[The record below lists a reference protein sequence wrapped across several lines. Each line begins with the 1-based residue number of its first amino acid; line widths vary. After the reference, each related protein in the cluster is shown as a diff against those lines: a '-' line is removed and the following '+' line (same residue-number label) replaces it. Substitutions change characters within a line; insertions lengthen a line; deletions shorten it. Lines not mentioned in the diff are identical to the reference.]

1 MKQKKKKRTFLKEF
15 LKERKEVGSVTPSSK
30 FLCRKICKPINFDHA
45 DVIVELGPGTGVVTR
60 EIISNMKSTTQLLV
74 FETNEEFY
82 DTLNEEFA
90 DNENIHLFNTSAEN
104 VLIELKNLGFK
115 ENSVSAV
122 VSSLPLTV
130 IPNEIVNAIVSNS
143 IKSLE
148 DNGLFIQFQYSLN
161 ALKLLKKKFSEVK
174 VNFTP
179 MNVPPA
185 FVYTCNK

>member
-1 MKQKKKKRTFLKEF
+1 MKQKKKKKIFLKEF

-30 FLCRKICKPINFDHA
+30 YLCRKICKPINFEVS

-60 EIISNMKSTTQLLV
+60 EIVRRMKPGTTLLI

-82 DTLNEEFA
+82 ETLKDEFA
-90 DNENIHLFNTSAEN
+90 DKENIYLFNTSAEN
-104 VLIELKNLGFK
+104 ILTELNNLGYNEK
-115 ENSVSAV
+115 SVSAV

-130 IPNEIVNAIVSNS
+130 IPKEIVNAIVSNS
-143 IKSLE
+143 IKSLKSE
-148 DNGLFIQFQYSLN
+148 GLYIQFQYSLN

-174 VNFTP
+174 INFTP

-185 FVYTCNK
+185 FVYTCKK